1 MFQEVIIYWEA
12 INSNRFRF
20 RKILLFATDSIYPDE
35 NGDTRF
41 DRICDHYGRK
51 SINMTIL
58 FTAFILLS
66 TGQAMIG
73 PIMKFFQTGELVTFL
88 ALKLPYI
95 DENLV
100 WGLHLNIAIQSTI
113 TFFGTVG
120 GLAIEM
126 CSCTLNNTIM
136 LCSDIISF
144 QCDELSENM
153 KNPKSSCVRNF
164 AYLRNIMIQIKDY
177 DQYVLEMSEI
187 YYWRLFSAPILIVYS
202 VSISIFCQYVVS
214 FLCNQMRIFVIFVK

>member
-1 MFQEVIIYWEA
+1 MFQEVI

-20 RKILLFATDSIYPDE
+20 RKILLFATDSIYKDKKD
-35 NGDTRF
+35 DTKLNRL
-41 DRICDHYGRK
+41 CDYYGRK
-51 SINMTIL
+51 SIKMAIL

-73 PIMKFFQTGELVTFL
+73 PMLHLHQTGELVTFL

-95 DENLV
+95 DGDLV

-136 LCSDIISF
+136 LCSEIISF

-153 KNPKSSCVRNF
+153 KNLKTSSIRNF
-164 AYLRNIMIQIKDY
+164 AHLRNIMIQISDY

-187 YYWRLFSAPILIVYS
+187 YYWRLFSAPVLIVYS
-202 VSISIFCQYVVS
+202 VAISIFCQYVVGFPWG
-214 FLCNQMRIFVIFVK
+214 FLYNSM